1 MDRLLEP
8 PRHLN
13 PEICHYT
20 LRDGPAVA
28 DGGLWSCMGNVY
40 NRRMTTSSFS
50 AQPYAGI
57 ATFGRAPH
65 TLNPTGADVV
75 ILGVPYD
82 SSTSYRSGTRFGPRA
97 IREQSLLLW
106 GYNNALGAAPFRDL
120 KVIDAGDVDVVPVD
134 ILATHRQI
142 ESAADRLLAGNA
154 QLIAL
159 GGDHSISLPMLR
171 SHARQHGPVAVV
183 HFDAHPDTWDS
194 EYPGQKYSH
203 GTPFIRA
210 IEEGLIDTAAYL
222 QIGIRGPTGGPQD
235 YTDALKLGARMIT
248 LDEFRGRSLADVVAE
263 IRQRVGNRPAYV
275 TLDIDCVDPA
285 FAPGTGTPEVGGFS
299 SWEILQLVRGLKGL
313 HLVGFDLVE
322 VSPPF
327 DPAGITSILAAN
339 LVFEFLSLAALAAKK
354 V

>member
-1 MDRLLEP
+1 M
-8 PRHLN
+8 
-13 PEICHYT
+13 
-20 LRDGPAVA
+20 LRRSVPAVA
-28 DGGLWSCMGNVY
+28 GGGLWSCVGIVY
-40 NRRMTTSSFS
+40 NPRMTTSSFS

-65 TLNPTGADVV
+65 LSEPGDADAV

-82 SSTSYRSGTRFGPRA
+82 GSTSYRSGTRFGPRA

-106 GYNNALGAAPFRDL
+106 GYNNALGVSPFRDL
-120 KVIDAGDVDVVPVD
+120 KIVDAGDVDVVPVD

-142 ESAADRLLAGNA
+142 EGAADRILSTKTK
-154 QLIAL
+154 LIAL
-159 GGDHSISLPMLR
+159 GGDHSISLPLLR
-171 SHARQHGPVAVV
+171 SHVRQHGPVAVV

-210 IEEGLIDTAAYL
+210 IEEGLIDTTAYL

-235 YTDALKLGARMIT
+235 YADALKLGARMIT
-248 LDEFRGRSLADVVAE
+248 LDEFHSRALADVVAE
-263 IRQRVGNRPAYV
+263 VRQRVGNRPAYV

-285 FAPGTGTPEVGGFS
+285 FAPGTGTPEVGGFT

-313 HLVGFDLVE
+313 QLVGFDLVE

-327 DPAGITSILAAN
+327 DPAGTTAILAAN
-339 LVFEFLSLAALAAKK
+339 LVFEFLSLTALAASS
-354 V
+354 